1 MPTELSVVGDRAA
14 TIPASATA
22 SLDGRLKDLAA
33 SGTDVINLTSGEVDF
48 PTLPSACAAGVDA
61 IASGFTRYTAVAGT
75 TELRSAVSAWL
86 SARHGTSYP
95 PEQIVVANGAK
106 QALSAAFMAMLNPGD
121 EVLLPAPYWVSF
133 PHMITLAG
141 GTARAV
147 TGSPDTG
154 FKVTPEAMRAHTTA
168 RTRAL
173 VLNNPVNPTG
183 AVYSRAELEA
193 IADTAERL
201 DLTVVSDEIYAE
213 LVYPPATFTSFAS
226 LSDDAMHRTV
236 TINGVSKTFAMT
248 GWRIGYAA
256 AQPPVVKAMTA
267 IQSHCSS
274 APSSISQRAALG
286 ALTSSDSVSELQ
298 RRRADLDRRRR
309 VMIDGLTGLPGIGV
323 PFEPTGAFFLLAD
336 VTGCFGRRH
345 GGTLIGDAAAF
356 AQALLDSELVGVVPG
371 DSFGAPGYVRASY
384 VVPEA
389 QLADAIDRLR
399 RFTGALHGQGSD
411 SR

>member
-1 MPTELSVVGDRAA
+1 MPTELSVVGD
-14 TIPASATA
+14 
-22 SLDGRLKDLAA
+22 LAA
-33 SGTDVINLTSGEVDF
+33 SGKDVINLTSGEVDF
-48 PTLPSACAAGVDA
+48 PTLPSACAAAVDA

-95 PEQIVVANGAK
+95 PGQIVVTNGAK
-106 QALSAAFMAMLNPGD
+106 QALFTAFVAMLNPGD

-154 FKVTPEAMRAHTTA
+154 FKVTPEAMRAHATT

-183 AVYSRAELEA
+183 AVYDRAELEA

-226 LSDDAMHRTV
+226 LSDDARHRTV

-256 AQPPVVKAMTA
+256 AQPPLVKAMTA
-267 IQSHCSS
+267 IQSHS
-274 APSSISQRAALG
+274 ASGPSSISQRAALG
-286 ALTSSDSVSELQ
+286 ALTSSDSVGELQ

-309 VMIDGLTGLPGIGV
+309 IMIDGLAGLPGVSV

-336 VTGCFGRRH
+336 VTGCFGRRL
-345 GGTLIGDAAAF
+345 GGTVIGDAATF

-371 DSFGAPGYVRASY
+371 DSFGAPGYVRVSY
-384 VVPEA
+384 VVPA
-389 QLADAIDRLR
+389 ARLADAIDRLR
-399 RFTGALHGQGSD
+399 RFTGAPNGQGSD